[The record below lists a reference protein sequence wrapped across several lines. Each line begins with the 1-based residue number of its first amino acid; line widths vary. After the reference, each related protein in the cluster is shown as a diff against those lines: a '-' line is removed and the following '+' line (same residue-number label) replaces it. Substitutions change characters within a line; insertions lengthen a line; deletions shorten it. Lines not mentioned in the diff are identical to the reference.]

1 LPPVDLCK
9 GVRPSQAAKSRLVL
23 NACTGGASAVIFLKL
38 PRFRGAFGGL
48 GNYGSVVTAS
58 MASS

>member
-1 LPPVDLCK
+1 LRRNSGRGRRGFGP
-9 GVRPSQAAKSRLVL
+9 
-23 NACTGGASAVIFLKL
+23 TTETLKL
-38 PRFRGAFGGL
+38 PRYRGAFGGL

>member
-1 LPPVDLCK
+1 M
-9 GVRPSQAAKSRLVL
+9 R
-23 NACTGGASAVIFLKL
+23 TASEADAMLELKRRGWSTMKL